1 MRDINQSCRLES
13 PHAYKNVADERAAAR
28 RRYGRN
34 DAIREDLVK
43 RKSEVRDRN
52 RAYVNKIKTE
62 APCADCGVSYP
73 PYVMQ
78 FDHLGE
84 DKDRDIATLTRSP
97 VSLARLMVEIAKC
110 EVVCA
115 NCHAERTH
123 ERRVVV
129 AQEELEP
136 SSPGL
141 WAGMSRY
148 TTAR

>member
-1 MRDINQSCRLES
+1 M
-13 PHAYKNVADERAAAR
+13 PYKNVADERAAAR
-28 RRYGRN
+28 RRYGHN

-84 DKDRDIATLTRSP
+84 DKDRDITTLTRSP
-97 VSLARLMVEIAKC
+97 V
-110 EVVCA
+110 
-115 NCHAERTH
+115 
-123 ERRVVV
+123 
-129 AQEELEP
+129 
-136 SSPGL
+136 
-141 WAGMSRY
+141 AGPAHRGDRQVRGCVRKLPCR
-148 TTAR
+148 ADA